1 MSDAFVG
8 EIRLFSYTIIPRGW
22 LLCNGA
28 VMQIQP
34 NAALYSLLGTQ
45 FGGDGKTTFALPDL
59 RGRLPVGCGQG
70 TGLSAYIL
78 GATFGVE
85 QVTLTAAT
93 FPVHTHAFVAT
104 TNAATSLAPTPNG
117 TMTLADVGAGN
128 ELYTAPNVPSSTPAV
143 LNAMSTSKAGNSVP
157 HDNLQHVMAMNYIIC
172 CLGGLF
178 PST

>member
-1 MSDAFVG
+1 MADPYLG
-8 EIRLFSYTIIPRGW
+8 EIRLVSFSKIPQGW
-22 LLCNGA
+22 LPCDGRTIA
-28 VMQIQP
+28 ISTYE
-34 NAALYSLLGTQ
+34 ALYALIGVTS
-45 FGGDGKTTFALPDL
+45 GGDGKTNFALPDL

>member
-59 RGRLPVGCGQG
+59 RSRTPIGGQYYYSQG
-70 TGLSAYIL
+70 
-78 GATFGVE
+78 
-85 QVTLTAAT
+85 
-93 FPVHTHAFVAT
+93 
-104 TNAATSLAPTPNG
+104 
-117 TMTLADVGAGN
+117 
-128 ELYTAPNVPSSTPAV
+128 
-143 LNAMSTSKAGNSVP
+143 KAGGAVRVFAGACLIPSPQRREWSWTAVP
-157 HDNLQHVMAMNYIIC
+157 
-172 CLGGLF
+172 GTTG
-178 PST
+178 P